1 MNLDIIIR
9 SEASYLEKDIS
20 VINILTYLLSAITYM
35 WNLKY
40 GTHELIH
47 ETQT

>member
-9 SEASYLEKDIS
+9 SEASYLEKDR
-20 VINILTYLLSAITYM
+20 YAITYM